1 MQSGSQGGLFDIV
14 VVRFNRDSRAI
25 MTTSRYAICN
35 KQTSFD
41 TLSYLSKCLGNT
53 FKQRDVKSLIALA
66 CFKLL
71 K

>member
-1 MQSGSQGGLFDIV
+1 
-14 VVRFNRDSRAI
+14 